1 MDSIKANMKKQKGD
15 DLERAVKLIEEAILK
30 YSSTLDPDKFVV
42 ENKKSVIAE
51 GVLHV
56 IDLYVEVSVAQG
68 YKSKFILTAR
78 LGHLIWLANHSHLL

>member
-42 ENKKSVIAE
+42 ENKKIVIAE
-51 GVLHV
+51 GVLHE

-68 YKSKFILTAR
+68 YKSKFIFECKNWGSSVCVKPWTGL
-78 LGHLIWLANHSHLL
+78 